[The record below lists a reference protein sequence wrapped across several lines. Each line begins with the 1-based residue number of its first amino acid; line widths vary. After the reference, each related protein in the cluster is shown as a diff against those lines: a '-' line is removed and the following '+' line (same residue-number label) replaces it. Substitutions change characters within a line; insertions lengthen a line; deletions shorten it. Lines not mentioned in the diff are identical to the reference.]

1 MKRLI
6 VLAYAVFS
14 TIALCAGNGLSA
26 YTFLEMPPSAYSAAQ
41 GGQNV
46 ALSHDG
52 VNNVFSNAALISEK
66 ENKQL
71 SLSYSRYLNIANFGG
86 AAYSQ
91 TWNSHTF
98 SGGVRFLNYG
108 QFSGYDEYGAS
119 TGTFTATDV
128 EMVFSYSRML
138 YKGLSAGVSF
148 KPIFS
153 VYENYGSFALAV
165 DVAAAYVCDKYSLST
180 GLAFLQIGRQVVT
193 YDDDVQALPFNL
205 VFSINK
211 GFKHAPV
218 ILHFTYNHITDWD
231 FDYVNKV
238 SATNMLGV
246 KQSSKISGVDMFFRH
261 TIWGVDFVPFGGKFR
276 VSASYNHR
284 RAQELKLSDA
294 KTIAG
299 FSFGAGLYLKKFN
312 LSMAAS
318 QYQSGVWNWQFNVGL
333 DFDKILKK

>member
-6 VLAYAVFS
+6 VLIFATIS
-14 TIALCAGNGLSA
+14 TVALFAETGLSA
-26 YTFLEMPPSAYSAAQ
+26 YTFLEMPASAYSAAQ

-52 VNNVFSNAALISEK
+52 VNNVFSNPALISEN
-66 ENKQL
+66 ESKQL

-91 TWNSHTF
+91 TWNSHTL

-108 QFSGYDEYGAS
+108 EFSGYDDYGAS

-165 DVAAAYVCDKYSLST
+165 DVAAAYVCEKYSLAT
-180 GLAFLQIGRQVVT
+180 GLAFQHIGRQVVT
-193 YDDDVQALPFNL
+193 YDDDVQALPFNM

-218 ILHFTYNHITDWD
+218 ILHFTYNHITDWNL
-231 FDYVNKV
+231 DYVNKV
-238 SATNMLGV
+238 SSTNILGV
-246 KQSSKISGVDMFFRH
+246 KQSSKISTADMLFRH
-261 TIWGVDFVPFGGKFR
+261 TIWGVDFVPFKGKLR

-284 RAQELKLSDA
+284 RAQELKLDGT
-294 KTIAG
+294 KTISG
-299 FSFGAGLYLKKFN
+299 FSFGAGLYLKKFS
-312 LSMAAS
+312 LAMAMS
-318 QYQSGVWNWQFNVGL
+318 QYQSGIWNWQFNVGL
-333 DFDKILKK
+333 DFDKIIKK